1 MQKALA
7 DQVDICVQSEAR
19 TSTVIGTCIE
29 LEAVWGMNGGRAGRQ
44 ADVGCWANL
53 CPTLVNGHGSDQ
65 VTRNSPLGKPERQKN
80 TVCTKKSNWPP
91 CSFLLFSVQFLEFHL
106 NSLVHTELVELFIVV
121 VE

>member
-44 ADVGCWANL
+44 MWGAGQIFV
-53 CPTLVNGHGSDQ
+53 
-65 VTRNSPLGKPERQKN
+65 PL
-80 TVCTKKSNWPP
+80 W
-91 CSFLLFSVQFLEFHL
+91 
-106 NSLVHTELVELFIVV
+106 
-121 VE
+121 